1 MGTTSEVSNNFA
13 EMIRAARER
22 RGWSQE
28 ALAEAAGVS
37 QSTIDKIERGLT
49 KRSRFLHAIANV
61 LDLSLDEI
69 DPNSRDSTHLFEAKL
84 FRILEQ
90 FVMLKQAGPE
100 FVTLRPGK
108 PDFSSD

>member
-1 MGTTSEVSNNFA
+1 MGTTSEASNNSA

-61 LDLSLDEI
+61 LNLNLDEV
-69 DPNSRDSTHLFEAKL
+69 DPTFERVMRLLWNKQSIKSPKDLERFMYEKL
-84 FRILEQ
+84 Q
-90 FVMLKQAGPE
+90 
-100 FVTLRPGK
+100 
-108 PDFSSD
+108 S